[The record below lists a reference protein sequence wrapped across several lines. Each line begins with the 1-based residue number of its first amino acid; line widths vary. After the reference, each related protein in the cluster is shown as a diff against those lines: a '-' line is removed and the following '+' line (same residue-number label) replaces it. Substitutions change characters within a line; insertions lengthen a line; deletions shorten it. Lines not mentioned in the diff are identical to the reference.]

1 MIVRQARDFAKALGV
16 LTRRRQLVEMIT
28 AESNRQ
34 HQTVGKIA
42 KQIAKHLIWLKKRL
56 AEADNDLDDAI
67 AQSPLWKAKS
77 DIVTSILFCGIYVNV
92 SYMNNEISAKSE
104 KSMESDPIDCG
115 ALGGFTLQVHHV

>member
-92 SYMNNEISAKSE
+92 SYMNNEISAKSG
-104 KSMESDPIDCG
+104 KSMESDPIDFCE
-115 ALGGFTLQVHHV
+115 T